1 MSGAAERSG
10 AAFVW
15 EEERNPTQEMNAI
28 MKHGRRNECHM
39 SPEFSTLIRTLIK
52 GDNIFPAQCF
62 CFFSHLEALKSV
74 G

>member
-1 MSGAAERSG
+1 MSGTAERSG

-28 MKHGRRNECHM
+28 MKRGRRSERHV
-39 SPEFSTLIRTLIK
+39 SPEVSALIRTLIK
-52 GDNIFPAQCF
+52 GDNIKRFLP
-62 CFFSHLEALKSV
+62 FSHFFPSSKSV